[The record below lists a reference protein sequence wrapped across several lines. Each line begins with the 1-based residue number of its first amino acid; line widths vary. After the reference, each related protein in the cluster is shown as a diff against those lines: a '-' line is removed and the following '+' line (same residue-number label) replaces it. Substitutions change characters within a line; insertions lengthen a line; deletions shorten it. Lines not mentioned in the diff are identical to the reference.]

1 MRSDGGNRERR
12 ERRVGLTH
20 RNGSGYDSD
29 QDAMGHLRKPHNVLI
44 GIIALGFF
52 LTGCSASGARFHDSP
67 FATERVA
74 RDKARIVF
82 YRESDANFR
91 SATLDID
98 GSIVGALAHRGF
110 IVADTEPGDRR
121 FSAWV
126 RYTPLGEFAIHLN
139 LTAGET
145 YYLRVSHRTER
156 LLYPLAGPVGA
167 VLVFADRKGEFQ
179 LEPVP
184 AAIALT
190 ELKDLKLSE

>member
-1 MRSDGGNRERR
+1 ME
-12 ERRVGLTH
+12 
-20 RNGSGYDSD
+20 
-29 QDAMGHLRKPHNVLI
+29 HLRKTHNVLI
-44 GIIALGFF
+44 GVIALAFF
-52 LTGCSASGARFHDSP
+52 LTGCSASGSRFQDSR

-74 RDKARIVF
+74 RDKTRIVF
-82 YRESDANFR
+82 YRQTDVNFR
-91 SATLDID
+91 SATVAID

-110 IVADTEPGDRR
+110 IVADTEPGDHK

-126 RYTPLGEFAIHLN
+126 RYTPLGEFAMYMN

-156 LLYPLAGPVGA
+156 LLYALAGPVGA

-190 ELKDLKLSE
+190 QLKELKLSE